1 MVARSKSLKLLFS
14 AETRSADAAE
24 QLLITGLL
32 MRIAETCCQLAMA
45 EYVACQNNGAPTKTN
60 IKFRRKTQD
69 FKLKK
74 LEMYS

>member
-32 MRIAETCCQLAMA
+32 MRIAENMLS
-45 EYVACQNNGAPTKTN
+45 VGNGRIRCLSK
-60 IKFRRKTQD
+60 
-69 FKLKK
+69 
-74 LEMYS
+74 